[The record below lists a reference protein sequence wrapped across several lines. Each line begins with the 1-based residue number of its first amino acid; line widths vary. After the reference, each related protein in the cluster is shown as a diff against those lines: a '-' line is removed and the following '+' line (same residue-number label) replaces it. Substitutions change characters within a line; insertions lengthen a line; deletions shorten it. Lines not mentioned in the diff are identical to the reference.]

1 MSHKK
6 WNYLWLDALLCTVFS
21 FIISGIL
28 YLVVINIS
36 ILDPFT
42 KAFTDFN
49 FNDIYFSEFLDKKVS
64 SDIIIVNIKH
74 QDRYQ
79 IAQTIDKVAQ
89 QSPKSIGLDII
100 FKELKSAYV
109 DSILKKTFES
119 HDNLVFSFYNDN
131 GTIIKNHPYFNTKS
145 KDEGY
150 INVNFHNEDV
160 TIRNFIGA
168 LDNAFSFATM
178 VAIKSDL
185 INKEE
190 AKAKLN
196 SATPINYFGG
206 LDSFLHFDTDDIL
219 LANSIP
225 VLKNKIVLFGYLGDP
240 SGNIYDIEDKHFTP
254 LNTKTIGRTVPDTFG
269 VVVQANIV
277 KMLVQKNFI
286 SKIPGFISYSIAFI
300 LCFFIT
306 LFGLRI
312 HKKNKFIFDVTIKLL
327 QLIISIVLLYLS
339 LELLKININL
349 QITPILVLALIGLE
363 MIGFYEH
370 LLLFLKKRFTWKS
383 QFLDS

>member
-1 MSHKK
+1 MSGKK

-49 FNDIYFSEFLDKKVS
+49 FTDIYFSKFLDKNVS
-64 SDIIIVNIKH
+64 NDVVIVNVKH
-74 QDRYQ
+74 EDRYQ
-79 IAQTIDKVAQ
+79 IAQAIEKVAKQ
-89 QSPKSIGLDII
+89 NPKSIGLDII
-100 FKELKSAYV
+100 FKELKNPYV
-109 DSILKKTFES
+109 DSILKKTFEG

-131 GTIIKNHPYFNTKS
+131 GAIIRNHPFFNTKNQ
-145 KDEGY
+145 DEGY
-150 INVNFHNEDV
+150 INVNLYNDDV

-168 LDNAFSFATM
+168 FDNAFSFATK
-178 VAIKSDL
+178 VAIKSNF

-196 SATPINYFGG
+196 YESQINYFGG
-206 LDSFLHFDTDDIL
+206 LDSFLHFDIEEIL
-219 LANSIP
+219 AAKTIPALNNS
-225 VLKNKIVLFGYLGDP
+225 VVLFGYLGDP
-240 SGNIYDIEDKHFTP
+240 TGNIYDIEDKHFTP
-254 LNTKTIGRTVPDTFG
+254 LNAKTIGRTVPDTFG

-277 KMLVQKNFI
+277 KMLIQKNFI
-286 SKIPGFISYSIAFI
+286 SKVPNFISYSIAFV
-300 LCFFIT
+300 LSFFIT

-312 HKKNKFIFDVTIKLL
+312 HKKNKFVFDLTIKLL

-339 LELLKININL
+339 LQLLKININL
-349 QITPILVLALIGLE
+349 QITPILVLSLIGLE